1 MYIRKGVKYN
11 KSGGEFKEDITQ
23 RSLNQLIF
31 FCPSLQKPDILVR
44 RRYFKTEKDDF
55 LHLTRGQSGFHR
67 LSCFKPKIVKFSIML
82 RFAVS
87 IQ

>member
-31 FCPSLQKPDILVR
+31 FCPSLQKPDFLVR
-44 RRYFKTEKDDF
+44 RRLDF
-55 LHLTRGQSGFHR
+55 DISRQKRMIFFISPGGKVDFTDSRVSSQR
-67 LSCFKPKIVKFSIML
+67 L
-82 RFAVS
+82 
-87 IQ
+87 